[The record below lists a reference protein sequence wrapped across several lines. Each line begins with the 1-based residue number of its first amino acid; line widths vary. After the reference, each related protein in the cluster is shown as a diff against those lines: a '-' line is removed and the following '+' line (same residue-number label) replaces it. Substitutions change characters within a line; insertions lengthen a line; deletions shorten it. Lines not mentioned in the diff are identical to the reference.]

1 MAEANE
7 PRKLVINNEDGTSNT
22 YDINK
27 MAPEAQNNY
36 AKLELVAK
44 ELEQIRL
51 QSGLKIEQMEVLQR
65 HYLQEMKPFM
75 TEETIHKQENYNFEN
90 GQPHEETSVEPQPTQ
105 N

>member
-7 PRKLVINNEDGTSNT
+7 PKKLVINNEDGTST
-22 YDINK
+22 AYDISK

-44 ELEQIRL
+44 ELEQ
-51 QSGLKIEQMEVLQR
+51 
-65 HYLQEMKPFM
+65 MKPFM

-90 GQPHEETSVEPQPTQ
+90 GQPYEETSVEPQPTQ